1 MESPLMLVAVVLV
14 AVLAMIIIVI
24 IKARFDRTQYK
35 VIVEKSALEERL
47 RHKDAAL
54 EQERLNNSQSVQEI
68 MQLRSQLEQEQQ
80 RRVAAEEKN
89 EQIPALKAEIACRIE
104 EIGDLVKRNTS
115 LQTRI
120 AELEARLAAEQKAIQ
135 EKMELLNEAQIQLSD
150 AFKALS
156 AEALQQNNQS
166 FLDLAR
172 ATLEKYQQGAKGDLE
187 MRQKAIAQLIEP
199 LRESLQKVDEHSF
212 GRGDEHR
219 CTAGMCGT
227 NYDADHPSVCSA

>member
-1 MESPLMLVAVVLV
+1 MESPIMLVAVVLV

-68 MQLRSQLEQEQQ
+68 MQLRSHEQEQQ
-80 RRVAAEEKN
+80 SALRRKRKRANSCLES
-89 EQIPALKAEIACRIE
+89 EIACRLE

-120 AELEARLAAEQKAIQ
+120 AELEARLAAEQRLYKKNGIDP
-135 EKMELLNEAQIQLSD
+135 NEAQIQLSR
-150 AFKALS
+150 AFRPCQLKRCSRIINLS
-156 AEALQQNNQS
+156 WTWPGL
-166 FLDLAR
+166 
-172 ATLEKYQQGAKGDLE
+172 
-187 MRQKAIAQLIEP
+187 
-199 LRESLQKVDEHSF
+199 H
-212 GRGDEHR
+212 
-219 CTAGMCGT
+219 
-227 NYDADHPSVCSA
+227 